1 MVPIS
6 TIFEKLL
13 CGRRSLDAEDA
24 AGVELGKP
32 LPGSDAVE
40 ASRRRYTSHLSYCWL
55 GICPNLR
62 NAERV
67 KQDLKEDGYS
77 CARKVIAL
85 KVPGIKCGESVG
97 LKGCVP
103 PSSF

>member
-40 ASRRRYTSHLSYCWL
+40 ASRRRYTSHLSCCWL
-55 GICPNLR
+55 GICPSLR
-62 NAERV
+62 NVESLTRT
-67 KQDLKEDGYS
+67 QEDGYS

-85 KVPGIKCGESVG
+85 EVPGIKCGESVG
-97 LKGCVP
+97 
-103 PSSF
+103 

>member
-1 MVPIS
+1 MWVLFWFLKGLIFCDFFGRRFVVPIS

-55 GICPNLR
+55 GICPSSR
-62 NAERV
+62 NVKRV
-67 KQDLKEDGYS
+67 
-77 CARKVIAL
+77 
-85 KVPGIKCGESVG
+85 
-97 LKGCVP
+97 
-103 PSSF
+103 

>member
-6 TIFEKLL
+6 TIFEKLF

-40 ASRRRYTSHLSYCWL
+40 ASRRRYTSHLSCCWL
-55 GICPNLR
+55 GISPSLR
-62 NAERV
+62 NVERV
-67 KQDLKEDGYS
+67 QQEF
-77 CARKVIAL
+77 RKMDIHVLEKSLHWKFWAL
-85 KVPGIKCGESVG
+85 RVG
-97 LKGCVP
+97 NL
-103 PSSF
+103 

>member
-40 ASRRRYTSHLSYCWL
+40 ASRRR
-55 GICPNLR
+55 
-62 NAERV
+62 
-67 KQDLKEDGYS
+67 
-77 CARKVIAL
+77 
-85 KVPGIKCGESVG
+85 
-97 LKGCVP
+97 
-103 PSSF
+103 